1 MKTITISFES
11 YEELKK
17 ELKLLLTLLDVET
30 KEETEPEPKK
40 EPPKKKKRGR
50 PPKKKEPEPEPEETE
65 DEETEDEEE
74 TEETEYTAAEVKKAL
89 NKYAQ
94 EYSIEDAYARLA
106 DFGADEFDDLDP
118 AAYGNLVEALKT
130 PPKKKK

>member
-17 ELKLLLTLLDVET
+17 ELKLLLTLLGTEM

-40 EPPKKKKRGR
+40 EEKPKKKRGR
-50 PPKKKEPEPEPEETE
+50 PPKKKAPEPEPEEAE
-65 DEETEDEEE
+65 DEEEEEE

-106 DFGADEFDDLDP
+106 DFKADEFDDLDP
-118 AAYGNLVEALKT
+118 AAYGNLIEALKT
-130 PPKKKK
+130 QPKKKK